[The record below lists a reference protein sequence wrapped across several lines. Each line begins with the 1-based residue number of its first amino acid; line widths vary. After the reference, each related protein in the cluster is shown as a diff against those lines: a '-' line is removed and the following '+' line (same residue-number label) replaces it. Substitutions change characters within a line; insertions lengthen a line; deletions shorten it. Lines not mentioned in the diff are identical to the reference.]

1 MQIKKRVVYIRSQIV
16 TLKVLKKKGK
26 KKKFLTMEF
35 FKIKKLR
42 SIKRK
47 NKNKLK
53 KEKKKKRKRERERD
67 IESNKKEKRELQ

>member
-1 MQIKKRVVYIRSQIV
+1 MQIKKTVVYIRSQIV
-16 TLKVLKKKGK
+16 TLKVLKQKKKGK

-47 NKNKLK
+47 NKN
-53 KEKKKKRKRERERD
+53 
-67 IESNKKEKRELQ
+67 

>member
-1 MQIKKRVVYIRSQIV
+1 M

-53 KEKKKKRKRERERD
+53 KEKKKEKKRERERERD

>member
-16 TLKVLKKKGK
+16 TLKVLKQKKKGGK

-53 KEKKKKRKRERERD
+53 KEKKKKRKRERERE
-67 IESNKKEKRELQ
+67 I

>member
-1 MQIKKRVVYIRSQIV
+1 M

-53 KEKKKKRKRERERD
+53 KEKKKKRKRERERE
-67 IESNKKEKRELQ
+67 I

>member
-1 MQIKKRVVYIRSQIV
+1 MQIKKTVVYIRSQIV
-16 TLKVLKKKGK
+16 TLKVLKQKKKGK

-53 KEKKKKRKRERERD
+53 KEKKKKKRERERE
-67 IESNKKEKRELQ
+67 I

>member
-1 MQIKKRVVYIRSQIV
+1 MQIKKTVVYIRSQIV
-16 TLKVLKKKGK
+16 TLKVLKQKKKKGK

-47 NKNKLK
+47 NK
-53 KEKKKKRKRERERD
+53 
-67 IESNKKEKRELQ
+67 ES

>member
-1 MQIKKRVVYIRSQIV
+1 MQIKKKVVYIRSKIV
-16 TLKVLKKKGK
+16 TLKVLKKKKGK

-53 KEKKKKRKRERERD
+53 RERER
-67 IESNKKEKRELQ
+67 ERER